1 VAMEEI
7 NEKTTNNQ
15 NNVEQNKIEKTFKN
29 YIKMIYIFKLDF
41 DKNYLNNVIMNK
53 KLKVIP
59 YINID

>member
-1 VAMEEI
+1 MEEI

>member
-1 VAMEEI
+1 MEEI

-41 DKNYLNNVIMNK
+41 DKNYLNNVIINK